1 MKQPAGTLG
10 ALALVLTLAVGDL
23 HAQDRSFAFGL
34 GGGATFPLGEIA
46 DEFDAGL
53 HINALMQ
60 SGSLGSLPFGLRGEV
75 GYQTFSHDDDTLRHI
90 VGRLNAVLPFARRAD
105 AQPYLIAGVGLYNSK
120 EETDHGDHTHGGEA
134 ENFFGLNAGVGIR
147 WTLAG
152 LNTFVEARFH
162 NVFDDHHTQRFIPF
176 SLGILF

>member
-1 MKQPAGTLG
+1 MTRRVGILG
-10 ALALVLTLAVGDL
+10 VLTLALMAVAGDL

-34 GGGATFPLGEIA
+34 GGGATFPLGEIG
-46 DEFDAGL
+46 DEFEAGL
-53 HINALMQ
+53 HINGLVQ
-60 SGSLGSLPFGLRGEV
+60 SGALGALPFGLRGEV

-90 VGRLNAVLPFARRAD
+90 VGRVNAVIPFAGRSD

-134 ENFFGLNAGVGIR
+134 ENFLGLNAGVGIR
-147 WTLAG
+147 WSLGG

-162 NVFDDHHTQRFIPF
+162 NVFDDHHAQRFIPF